1 MSDINDKKT
10 CQQCKNHFE
19 KKLPKCEKCM
29 QIRYCSVECQSID
42 WKYGNHKALCRQ
54 ITSVQQAQSQ
64 AQQAQAQQ
72 AQAQQAQ
79 AQQAQAQYLQA
90 QYLHAQQVYAQ
101 QMHAIT
107 SSTIRPIERINPTIF
122 CYACDY
128 LSRGHT
134 ISNIYHTCRIF
145 V

>member
-10 CQQCKNHFE
+10 CQQCKNHSE

-54 ITSVQQAQSQ
+54 ITSAQQVQSQ

-72 AQAQQAQ
+72 VQAQQAQ
-79 AQQAQAQYLQA
+79 AQTQYK
-90 QYLHAQQVYAQ
+90 
-101 QMHAIT
+101 
-107 SSTIRPIERINPTIF
+107 
-122 CYACDY
+122 
-128 LSRGHT
+128 
-134 ISNIYHTCRIF
+134 
-145 V
+145 